1 MAETKVDALLDDA
14 PWTPT
19 HLRIWILSSMGILLD
34 GFDFFIMGVAIP
46 LIAQEWH
53 PSSWETGL
61 LGAAAVLGAIVGAS
75 TLGALGDRLG
85 RRMAFRLD
93 LGMFVVFA
101 LASALAPGL
110 WWLIGFRFLLGV
122 GIGADYPLS
131 AAYVSEIAPARI
143 RTRLLVGA
151 FSFQAV
157 GQVLGVVV
165 GLVILHLDP
174 TFGAWRPMLA
184 FGVVPAVAIVWFRR
198 TVPES
203 PRWLASSGHPE
214 EAAAVVSRLCARPV
228 TPEELREEPGTE
240 PPTPL
245 RWRELL
251 SRPFRA
257 ATALTSVPWLLMD
270 IATYG
275 IGVFTPTIIA
285 AIVVPA
291 TAAGVSQYI
300 ADDLTSTKGAAFCD
314 VFLVVGFLLAI
325 WLVPKVGKIPL
336 QVLGFVVMAVALV
349 VLAAVA
355 GPTGAGS
362 ADFAIVFVGFAGFNL
377 FMNLGPNSTTFV
389 MPAEVFPTRVRGSG
403 AGFAAAA
410 GKTGAALGTFLF
422 PILQD
427 DLGLDRTLVI
437 IALGCA
443 VAAAITFG
451 LRATAARP
459 PAADAAVRA
468 REGSAPSR

>member
-1 MAETKVDALLDDA
+1 MPSTKVDELLDDA

-19 HLRIWILSSMGILLD
+19 HLRIWLLSSMGIMLD

-46 LIAQEWH
+46 LIAEEWH
-53 PSSWETGL
+53 PSAWEKGL
-61 LGAAAVLGAIVGAS
+61 LGAAAVIGAIVGAS

-85 RRMAFRLD
+85 RRLAFRLD

-101 LASALAPGL
+101 FASALAPGL
-110 WWLIGFRFLLGV
+110 WWLIAFRFLLGV

-131 AAYVSEIAPARI
+131 AAYVAEVAPSRI

-157 GQVLGVVV
+157 GQVVGVLV

-174 TFGAWRPMLA
+174 TFGAWRWMLA
-184 FGVVPAVAIVWFRR
+184 FGVVPALVIVWFRR

-214 EAAAVVSRLCARPV
+214 EAAAVVSALCERPV
-228 TPEELREEPGTE
+228 TPEELREDPETPAPEPV
-240 PPTPL
+240 

-257 ATALTSVPWLLMD
+257 ATALTAVPWLLMD

-291 TAAGVSQYI
+291 TAAGVTQYI
-300 ADDLTSTKGAAFCD
+300 ADDITSTKGAAFCD
-314 VFLVVGFLLAI
+314 LFLVAGFALAI
-325 WLVPKVGKIPL
+325 WLVPKVGKISL
-336 QVLGFVVMAVALV
+336 QVLGFVVMAVSLV
-349 VLAAVA
+349 VLASVA
-355 GPTGAGS
+355 GPTGAGT
-362 ADFAIVFVGFAGFNL
+362 ADFAVVFVGFAGFNL

-422 PILQD
+422 PVLQD
-427 DLGLDRTLVI
+427 DLGLDTTLAI
-437 IALGCA
+437 IAAGCA
-443 VAAAITFG
+443 VAALVTFA
-451 LRATAARP
+451 LRRTAARP
-459 PAADAAVRA
+459 AGAA
-468 REGSAPSR
+468 